1 MTLRRLSLAAITLT
15 LLAIWFIVANG
26 EPHGGIFW
34 HLLVTE
40 DLPASWLM
48 VAMLVLGQWLGAR
61 RSGDGAWVEHLLRAL
76 DRQRYV
82 VATILW
88 AILCM
93 GSLLV
98 YRNHPLSMDEYAA
111 SFQAKVF
118 AEGVL
123 HGQFPRDLLDQLIPP
138 HFQNQFLMVNRNT
151 GAVFSAYW
159 PGFAILLT
167 PFEWLGVPWACNAT
181 LVTASFLL
189 IGRIARE
196 LIPSPVAAGWALLF
210 ALASPAFVANGI
222 TYYSMSAHLLFN
234 LGYAWLLL
242 APSPCRLLLAGLV
255 GGFALVLHNP
265 FPHTVFALPW
275 ILWLASRRSQ
285 GLRDLAWLGA
295 GYLPMVLLLGVGWSL
310 WQQHTLSA
318 STDSAKVVVHTMA
331 GTADLQQRAAS
342 LLGGMVRFFR
352 WPDEQIVYARL
363 GGLAKLWL
371 WASPLLLLLAWLGG
385 RGANQIGM
393 RLLGAS
399 ALLTFFAY
407 FTIPFDQGHGW
418 GYRYFHPAWGALPVL
433 AALGAV
439 KLTAVDGPRASQH
452 LLVLTLV
459 SLLAANGL
467 RLAQM
472 AEFMADHLA
481 QFPPR
486 VEAER
491 RTVLHNGRG
500 YYARDLI
507 QNDPWLRGS
516 EVILLADPSQEREV
530 ARRHNPEQRLAARN
544 RFGATLVDSP
554 ERRP

>member
-1 MTLRRLSLAAITLT
+1 MTLRRLSLAAIGLT

-34 HLLVTE
+34 HLLVTQ
-40 DLPASWLM
+40 DLPGSWLM
-48 VAMLVLGQWLGAR
+48 LAILVLGQWIGAG
-61 RSGDGAWVEHLLRAL
+61 RSGDGAWVERLLLQL
-76 DRQRYV
+76 DRQRYTL
-82 VATILW
+82 ALILW
-88 AILCM
+88 ATLCM
-93 GSLLV
+93 GSLSV

-118 AEGVL
+118 AAGAW

-167 PFEWLGVPWACNAT
+167 PFEWLGVPWACNPT

-242 APSPCRLLLAGLV
+242 APSPYRLLLAGLV

-275 ILWLASRRSQ
+275 IFWLATRRGQ
-285 GLRDLAWLGA
+285 GLRNLAWLGA
-295 GYLPMVLLLGVGWSL
+295 GYLPMALLLGVGWSL
-310 WQQHTLSA
+310 WQQHTLS
-318 STDSAKVVVHTMA
+318 SGTDSATAVHGMA
-331 GTADLQQRAAS
+331 VTNGLQQRAAR
-342 LLGGMVRFFR
+342 LLSGLVRFFR

-371 WASPLLLLLAWLGG
+371 WASPLLLLLAWFGG
-385 RGANQIGM
+385 RGEDKIGM

-439 KLTAVDGPRASQH
+439 KLTAVDGSRASQH
-452 LLVLTLV
+452 LLVLTLT

-467 RLAQM
+467 RLTQM
-472 AEFMADHLA
+472 AEFMANHLA

-516 EVILLADPSQEREV
+516 EVVLLAEPAQEREV
-530 ARRHNPEQRLAARN
+530 ARRHDSEQRLAARN
-544 RFGATLVDSP
+544 RFGATFVDSP
-554 ERRP
+554 ERSP